1 MHNISISGIH
11 LDLTETIKANV
22 THKMQKLFRHAEGIQ
37 AAKIELECAH
47 HKHNPTEFI
56 AKGLLSLR
64 GPDLFVSCSTDNLY
78 KSIDF
83 LIDKLDRK
91 LRRRSLLS
99 KCKRK
104 DCHKVDI
111 PATLPKAA

>member
-11 LDLTETIKANV
+11 LTLTDAIKANV
-22 THKMQKLFRHAEGIQ
+22 KHKLQKLFRHAEDIQ

-47 HKHNPTEFI
+47 HKNNPTEFI

-64 GPDLFVSCSTDNLY
+64 GPDLFVSSSTDNLY
-78 KSIDF
+78 KSIDA

-91 LRRRSLLS
+91 IRRRSLLS

-104 DCHKVDI
+104 DCHRVDL
-111 PATLPKAA
+111 PSTLPKVA